1 MGTALIA
8 SDTSH
13 ACTKQAGFRWNVSSL
28 LLESIVDCAVQSPNL
43 QRFLP
48 LHQMRQVTLCM
59 LRNTDTVPNLV
70 VFACV
75 ASLTSNLSL
84 HHMSFDPISM
94 IKELFTLSAETLH
107 VLMSFDMH
115 VPFIGFTKG
124 QKPAFTIMCLSS

>member
-1 MGTALIA
+1 
-8 SDTSH
+8 
-13 ACTKQAGFRWNVSSL
+13 
-28 LLESIVDCAVQSPNL
+28 
-43 QRFLP
+43 
-48 LHQMRQVTLCM
+48 MRQVTLCV

-107 VLMSFDMH
+107 VLRSFDMH

-124 QKPAFTIMCLSS
+124 QKPTFTIMCLSS